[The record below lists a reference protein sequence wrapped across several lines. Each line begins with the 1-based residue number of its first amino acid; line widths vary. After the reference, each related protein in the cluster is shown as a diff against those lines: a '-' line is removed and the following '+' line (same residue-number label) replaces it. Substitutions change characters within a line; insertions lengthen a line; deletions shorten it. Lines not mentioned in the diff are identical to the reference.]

1 MRGRGGRRWDD
12 PLEALEVCG
21 GRGDGLRV
29 VRQEAA
35 QRLGQRRVLGSRGN
49 RDVGGGDWL
58 GRPLVVVALVM
69 GVGGL
74 EEGGG
79 GRIGGAHLAALSALL
94 SGLWDGSLF

>member
-1 MRGRGGRRWDD
+1 MRRRGRRRWDD
-12 PLEALEVCG
+12 PPEALEVCG

-35 QRLGQRRVLGSRGN
+35 QRLGQGGVLGGGLRK
-49 RDVGGGDWL
+49 VGGDGL
-58 GRPLVVVALVM
+58 GRPLVVVAVV

-79 GRIGGAHLAALSALL
+79 GAHLASLSALL